1 MVRFRPYVILS
12 AAISLDGKIATKS
25 GDSQLSSKADTQRVH
40 ELRSRVDA
48 ILVGRRTISIDN
60 PLLTVRY
67 SKGRNPIRVILDSK
81 GIIKS
86 NSKILK
92 TCNKVPT
99 IIAVSEKISK
109 TNLTRLHKYS
119 VEVIKCGR
127 KRVNLKQLFRILYKK
142 RIKKILVEGGGTTNW
157 SLIKEGMV
165 DEVIV
170 TVTPFILGGRSAISL
185 VGGTGFDKISKSC
198 SLKLKKIFR
207 RNNEIVLY
215 YGV

>member
-1 MVRFRPYVILS
+1 MARFRPYVILS

-25 GDSQLSSKADTQRVH
+25 GDSQLSSKSDTQRVH

-48 ILVGRRTISIDN
+48 ILVGRRTISVDN
-60 PLLTVRY
+60 PLLTVKY

-81 GIIKS
+81 GTIKS
-86 NSKILK
+86 SSKILK
-92 TCNKVPT
+92 TCNEVPT

-109 TNLTRLHKYS
+109 TNLTRLLKYS
-119 VEVIKCGR
+119 VEVIKCGK
-127 KRVNLKQLFRILYKK
+127 KRVNLKQLFRILHKK

-170 TVTPFILGGRSAISL
+170 TVTPFILGGNDAISL
-185 VGGTGFDKISKSC
+185 VGGAGFDRISKSC
-198 SLKLKKIFR
+198 SLKLKKTSR
-207 RNNEIVLY
+207 RNNEIVLHY
-215 YGV
+215 AT